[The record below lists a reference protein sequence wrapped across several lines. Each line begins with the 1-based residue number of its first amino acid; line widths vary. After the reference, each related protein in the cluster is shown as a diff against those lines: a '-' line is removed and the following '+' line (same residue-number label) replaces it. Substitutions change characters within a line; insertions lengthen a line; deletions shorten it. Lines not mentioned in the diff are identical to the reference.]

1 MKDRKTPSPGS
12 FLSPF
17 KAIGFLFR
25 KPRTLRYPFERKEPA
40 PRYRG
45 FHLNDWDSCTGCG
58 NCADICP
65 NQAINMIEIAGMEAE
80 PGRKN
85 ERPELDYGRCCFC
98 GLCVDICPPGS
109 LRLSRDYFHIHFDTK
124 TFVFLPR
131 DEKSD
136 GEHFL
141 PAGEYSI
148 LKASLSHRKKDNEG
162 FGPDL
167 DFALFEPERVP
178 MREVEPDERKLSFI
192 EQVTGY
198 SKQEARDEASRCLE
212 CKLCEEAC
220 PAHLRIS
227 DYIKAIYE
235 DRPAE
240 SLRQILE
247 DNPIP
252 AICGRICMKHCE
264 TACSL
269 SIKGQPVAIR
279 WLKRFVADSI
289 DDYQAALQLRPGEPT
304 GKKVAVIGA
313 GPSGLSLAYFLTLKG
328 HKAVVFD
335 SLSGG
340 GGTLRTGPPAYRLPI
355 PAIDK
360 DVDHIA
366 SLGVE
371 FRFNTTVGK
380 DIAFEDI
387 LRDYDAVYIGIGT
400 TVSRSTKVDNC
411 DRALLAL
418 PFLEQNKIGQHAKV
432 GREVIV
438 IGGGNVAMDVAREA
452 LRLQHMQYPGEPVV
466 TKAVSLEDWEEMP
479 ATEEEIED
487 AKAEGVQFNPAWGP
501 KEVRIEDGKVT
512 GLLCKKVKS
521 VFDEEGRF
529 RPTFYE
535 EDLMF
540 LKGDMVIEAI
550 GQGADFSFMPESLYE
565 NLGFTPRGKV
575 EVDAGGMTTIPRV
588 FAGGDIVNLNLD
600 AVTGIADAKMAA
612 DGIDNLLRA
621 KRP

>member
-1 MKDRKTPSPGS
+1 MKEKRARKAGS

-17 KAIGFLFR
+17 KAINFLLR

-45 FHLNDWDSCTGCG
+45 FHLNDWEKCTGCG

-65 NQAINMIEIAGMEAE
+65 NEAINMVEIAEIE
-80 PGRKN
+80 PKPGAKN

-98 GLCVDICPPGS
+98 GLCVDICPAGS

-124 TFVFLPR
+124 TFVFLPK

-141 PAGEYSI
+141 APKDYSI
-148 LKASLSHRKKDNEG
+148 LKASLSHRKEDYEG
-162 FGPDL
+162 FSPDL
-167 DFALFEPERVP
+167 DFALFEPERIP
-178 MREVEPDERKLSFI
+178 MKEVEPDERKLSFI
-192 EQVTGY
+192 EQVLGY
-198 SKQEARDEASRCLE
+198 NREEAREEASRCLE

-220 PAHLRIS
+220 PAHLKIS

-235 DRPAE
+235 NEPGE
-240 SLRQILE
+240 SLRQIFE

-264 TACSL
+264 AACSL
-269 SIKGQPVAIR
+269 SIRGEPLAIR

-289 DDYQAALQLRPGEPT
+289 EDYQGALQLKPAEPS

-313 GPSGLSLAYFLTLKG
+313 GPSGLSAAYFLSLKG
-328 HKAVVFD
+328 HKVVVFD

-340 GGTLRTGPPAYRLPI
+340 GGMVRIGPPPYRLPI
-355 PAIDK
+355 EAIDK
-360 DVDHIA
+360 DVAHIS

-380 DIAFEDI
+380 DILFEDM
-387 LRDYDAVYIGIGT
+387 LKDYDAVFLGIGT
-400 TVSRSTKVDNC
+400 TVSRSTKVPNS
-411 DRALLAL
+411 DRAHLAL
-418 PFLEQNKIGQHAKV
+418 PFLEQNKLGEPAKV

-452 LRLQHMQYPGEPVV
+452 LRLQNMQYPGQPVV
-466 TKAVSLEDWEEMP
+466 TKTVSLEDWDEMP

-487 AKAEGVQFNPAWGP
+487 AKAEGVEFNPGWGP
-501 KEVRIEDGKVT
+501 KEVKVENGRVV
-512 GLLCKKVKS
+512 GLLCMKVKS
-521 VFDEEGRF
+521 VFDETGRF
-529 RPTFYE
+529 SPTFYE
-535 EDLMF
+535 DDQMF
-540 LKGDMVIEAI
+540 LEGDMIIEAI
-550 GQGADFSFMPESLYE
+550 GQGPDFSFIPPKIFE
-565 NLGFTPRGKV
+565 NLEFTPGRKV
-575 EVDAGGMTTIPRV
+575 KVDSNGMTAIPRV

-600 AVTGIADAKMAA
+600 AVTGIADAKIAA
-612 DGIDNLLRA
+612 EGIDNLLRG
-621 KRP
+621 R